1 MNQFFTFYIPLL
13 GSFFRSASDLYIPCI
28 ALGLLCAMPS
38 LVRRIVDFV

>member
-1 MNQFFTFYIPLL
+1 MNQFLTYFIPLL
-13 GSFFRSASDLYIPCI
+13 GSFFSSASDLYIPCI